1 MSHIH
6 VLNHGLL
13 GVRSLWRLWKT
24 LAMAK
29 EAMEP
34 QGFSG
39 SKIVFF
45 HSFPSR
51 HCVEK

>member
-1 MSHIH
+1 MILIH
-6 VLNHGLL
+6 VLNRGML

-29 EAMEP
+29 EAMAL

-45 HSFPSR
+45 QSFPSR
-51 HCVEK
+51 HCIEK